1 MQIDL
6 QDYLDLCAALRYFG
20 ITVVGYP
27 HSARNVINRS
37 PDNSLD
43 FLLSDPSELRCRSS
57 FSDEIDPKLTIR
69 FK

>member
-6 QDYLDLCAALRYFG
+6 QDYLALCAELRELG
-20 ITVVGYP
+20 VTVVGYP

-43 FLLSDPSELRCRSS
+43 IFLGDRSDLRYRSS
-57 FSDEIDPKLTIR
+57 STDEVDPQLTIATE
-69 FK
+69 